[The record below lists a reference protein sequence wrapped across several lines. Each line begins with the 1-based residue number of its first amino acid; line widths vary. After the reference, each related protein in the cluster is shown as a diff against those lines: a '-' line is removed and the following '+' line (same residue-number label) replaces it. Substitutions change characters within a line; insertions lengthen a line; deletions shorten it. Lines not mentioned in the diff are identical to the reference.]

1 MTFIDTHP
9 HIISDNTTKYPPAPL
24 FGKRSDWSQER
35 PTTVETLIAAMDEAG
50 VARAAVVHS
59 STTYGYDNSYVVDGC
74 AKYPDRLVAVGSVDV
89 LQPDATHTI
98 RGWVARGL
106 AGLRLFTGGST
117 KDFDPSELDD
127 PRSFP
132 SWELC
137 AELNLPMCI
146 QTGPIGLPQ
155 ITKLA
160 RQFPNVRILLDHL
173 ARPDVLD
180 GPPYA
185 NAASLFEIAPLPNIY
200 LKLTPRIFGDVKK
213 GSASAETFFPKVVQ
227 AFTSQRLCW
236 GSNYPT
242 SEGTLIANLDQANAG
257 LASLSEDDRALDLR
271 QDRANALPKAG
282 RLNSEPNRR
291 KNPHG
296 DIRRGNRQDER
307 NGIRRLEEMVDPHP
321 PRPRS
326 YPCLRLPHQPAPGP
340 AR

>member
-1 MTFIDTHP
+1 MGFIDIHP
-9 HIISDNTTKYPPAPL
+9 HIISDDESRYPLAPL

-50 VARAAVVHS
+50 VAKAAVVHS

-89 LQPDATHTI
+89 LQPDAPETI
-98 RGWVARGL
+98 RKWVERGL

-137 AELNLPMCI
+137 GELGLSMCI

-155 ITKLA
+155 ITMLA
-160 RQFPNVRILLDHL
+160 RRFPNVPIILDHL
-173 ARPDVLD
+173 GRPEVTD
-180 GPPYA
+180 GPPYK
-185 NAASLFEIAPLPNIY
+185 AASSLFELASLENIY

-213 GSASAETFFPKVVQ
+213 GNASPDTFFPMLVETFGSKRM
-227 AFTSQRLCW
+227 AW

-242 SEGTLIANLDQANAG
+242 SEGTLVANLDKAKAG
-257 LASLSEDDRALDLR
+257 LQSLSAEDRECIFGKTAQKLY
-271 QDRANALPKAG
+271 PKLA
-282 RLNSEPNRR
+282 
-291 KNPHG
+291 
-296 DIRRGNRQDER
+296 D
-307 NGIRRLEEMVDPHP
+307 
-321 PRPRS
+321 
-326 YPCLRLPHQPAPGP
+326 
-340 AR
+340 